1 MKDDRPDNDAPAGS
15 SHAAHRRPAGHG
27 HDTPAQ
33 GGNTPRG
40 RGRSKA
46 VFVLPVLAAAL
57 LAAGILPRLSASAQL
72 TAQVNAQAKMAVE
85 VVTPR
90 AAPAT
95 QELLLPGSVM
105 PYAEASI
112 FARTSGYLA
121 HWNSDIGAH
130 VKAGDTLA
138 IIQTPELDA
147 QLRQARADE
156 ATAQANANY
165 ANVTAQRWQDMLKT
179 QSISQQEVDTKVS
192 DMLAKRAML
201 AAAQANVVRLAQL
214 VSYEKVLAPF
224 DGVVTARNVDIGA
237 LVNAGGAAG
246 TPATGELFHVAKT
259 STLRV
264 YVNVPQDDAP
274 YAQSGTPVYLTV
286 QQFPGKHFVGSV
298 VRNAGA
304 MDPSSRTLRVEVD
317 VDNHEGLLLP
327 GAYAQVH
334 LLLKSNTAALDV
346 PVSTLLFRP
355 NGVDIAVVDSHDKV
369 ALKTVHIGRDFGTH
383 LEIISGLAA
392 TDRVINN
399 PGDSISAGQPVQ
411 IEQPNSHN

>member
-15 SHAAHRRPAGHG
+15 SQPAHQRAAGHG

-33 GGNTPRG
+33 DANTPRR

-46 VFVLPVLAAAL
+46 VLVLPAIAAAL
-57 LAAGILPRLSASAQL
+57 LAVGILPRLSASAQL
-72 TAQVNAQAKMAVE
+72 TTQVAAQARLPVE
-85 VVTPR
+85 VITPR

-121 HWNSDIGAH
+121 HWYSDIGAH

-138 IIQTPELDA
+138 VIETPELDA
-147 QLRQARADE
+147 QLRQGRADE
-156 ATAQANANY
+156 ATAQANSSY

-179 QSISQQEVDTKVS
+179 KSISQQEVDTKVS

-201 AAAQANVVRLAQL
+201 AAAQANVARLTEL
-214 VSYEKVLAPF
+214 VSYEKVRAPF
-224 DGVVTARNVDIGA
+224 DGVVTARNVDVGA

-246 TPATGELFHVAKT
+246 TPATGELFHVAQT
-259 STLRV
+259 ATLRV

-274 YAQSGTPVYLTV
+274 YAQPNTPVYLTV
-286 QQFPGKHFVGSV
+286 QQFPGKRFAGSV

-334 LLLKSNTAALDV
+334 LLLKSSTAALDV

-355 NGVDIAVVDSHDKV
+355 NGVDVAVVGSDDKV
-369 ALKTVHIGRDFGTH
+369 VVKTVHIGRDFGTH
-383 LEIISGLAA
+383 LEILSGLAA

-399 PGDSISAGQPVQ
+399 PGDSLSAGQLVQ
-411 IEQPNSHN
+411 IAQPRSHN